1 MSAADPSGHDPS
13 GGDPSAHG
21 PRPAFDPAFPS
32 AVWLA
37 ELRARGSASAF
48 ADARAALDERVEAY
62 HAVLPDIPVRQA
74 GYYHE
79 FFCPEHAVQLRFDP
93 QDGHHHACP
102 VDGHVFSG
110 EPFDSAWGWSVNDA
124 LSDAALRGAVRRSLG
139 HAPRRAA
146 VDAELVRHVLL
157 GYAAS
162 YRTMPIAP
170 KPYPGPYAGVV
181 CWSALD
187 ESVWIIRLAWA
198 AALARDAFSA
208 EETALL
214 LDGLFRPARDHLF
227 RVRYQQIQ
235 NVGNWDRGAIL
246 VLGLLL
252 GDEAAV
258 ARTLDEEYGVRDQLS
273 RGVTPEGLWW
283 ELSLSYHFYVL
294 GAVSWTMRALRAAG
308 RPFDREDVVHRMFA
322 VPLDLAFPDLSL
334 PATND
339 CWYHIGLLG
348 EVGHGIPNADGFYE
362 MAFGWFRDP
371 SFAWVV
377 NENRRAGSVRATLE
391 GLLDGAAELPA
402 VKRGETP
409 ARHLAGSGLAMLRA
423 GAGPDALAA
432 LLKASLDDGD
442 SHGHPDQLG
451 IALFGGGR
459 RVAIDPGTP
468 GYGIGLNDTWYRQSA
483 AHSTVLIE
491 SRSQPPGAARI
502 TRFEEADGT
511 VVVEAEMT
519 WPGPE
524 AWAGVVERAAAVAW
538 PDVDPYAGYAAV
550 RMHRR
555 LELRAGELVD
565 RVTVEAPATRT
576 IDLVLHLPAGTGTRM
591 PGHPGPVDAPE
602 ALRGPCGYDE
612 LTGTQRLPAGPT
624 VATARLGETMMNA
637 IVADPGSG
645 EERFIASA
653 PGNPAADRHV
663 VLVRRRTG
671 STATFETRITWTSPP
686 APWRS
691 SSSSSG

>member
-1 MSAADPSGHDPS
+1 MSEREPVRPEAGGTAAARPDPV
-13 GGDPSAHG
+13 
-21 PRPAFDPAFPS
+21 FDPAFPS
-32 AVWLA
+32 AAWLA
-37 ELRARGSASAF
+37 DLRARGSAAAF
-48 ADARAALDERVEAY
+48 AEARAALDERVEGY
-62 HAVLPDIPVRQA
+62 HAVLPDIPTRQA

-79 FFCPEHAVQLRFDP
+79 FFCPDHAVQLRFDP
-93 QDGHHHACP
+93 RDGHHHACP
-102 VDGHVFSG
+102 VDGRVFSG

-124 LSDAALRGAVRRSLG
+124 LSDAALRGAVRRMLG
-139 HAPRRAA
+139 HAPGRAA
-146 VDAELVRHVLL
+146 ADADLVRHVLL
-157 GYAAS
+157 GYAGR
-162 YRTMPIAP
+162 YRTMPEAP
-170 KPYPGPYAGVV
+170 KPYPGAYAGVV

-208 EETALL
+208 EEAALL
-214 LDGLFRPARDHLF
+214 RDGLFRPALEHLV

-252 GDEAAV
+252 GDEAVV
-258 ARTLDEEYGVRDQLS
+258 ARTLDEEYGIRDQLA
-273 RGVTPEGLWW
+273 RGVTADGLWW

-308 RPFDREDVVHRMFA
+308 RPFDREDVIHRMFA
-322 VPLDLAFPDLSL
+322 VPLDLAFPDRSL

-377 NENRRAGSVRATLE
+377 NENRRAGKARSTLE
-391 GLLDGAAELPA
+391 GLLDGATDLPMI
-402 VKRGETP
+402 KPGETP
-409 ARHLAGSGLAMLRA
+409 PRHLAASGLAMLRA
-423 GAGPDALAA
+423 GAGPDALAV

-451 IALFGGGR
+451 IAIFGGG

-483 AHSTVLIE
+483 AHSTVLLG

-502 TRFEEADGT
+502 TAFEETDGT
-511 VVVEAEMT
+511 LVAEAEIA
-519 WPGPE
+519 WPAAAE
-524 AWAGVVERAAAVAW
+524 WAGVAERARAVGW
-538 PDVDPYAGYAAV
+538 PDLDPDAGYAGV
-550 RMHRR
+550 RMRRR

-565 RVTVEAPATRT
+565 RFSVEAPGDRT
-576 IDLVLHLPAGTGTRM
+576 IDWVLHLPAGTSTRM
-591 PGHPGPVDAPE
+591 PDHPAPVDASG
-602 ALRGPCGYDE
+602 ALCGPCGYDE
-612 LTGTQRLPAGPT
+612 LTAIQRLPGGPT
-624 VATARLGETMMNA
+624 VAAVRLGETMLT
-637 IVADPGSG
+637 VVTADGAG
-645 EERFIASA
+645 EERFIALA
-653 PGNPAADRHV
+653 PGNPAADRHA

-671 STATFETRITWTSPP
+671 SRATFVTTITWDSPT

>member
-1 MSAADPSGHDPS
+1 MS
-13 GGDPSAHG
+13 
-21 PRPAFDPAFPS
+21 FPS
-32 AVWLA
+32 AAWLA
-37 ELRARGSASAF
+37 DLVARGSAPAF
-48 ADARAALDERVEAY
+48 VAARAALDERVDGY
-62 HAVLPDIPVRQA
+62 HETLPDIPSRQA

-79 FFCPEHAVQLRFDP
+79 FFCPDHAVQLRFDP
-93 QDGHHHACP
+93 RDGHHHACP
-102 VDGHVFSG
+102 EDGRVFSG

-208 EETALL
+208 DEAALL
-214 LDGLFRPARDHLF
+214 RDGLFQPALDHLL

-252 GDEAAV
+252 GDETVV
-258 ARTLDEEYGVRDQLS
+258 AQTLDEEYGIRDQLS
-273 RGVTPEGLWW
+273 RGVTADGLWW

-308 RPFDREDVVHRMFA
+308 RPFDREDVIRRMFQA
-322 VPLDLAFPDLSL
+322 PLDLALPDLSL

-348 EVGHGIPNADGFYE
+348 EVGHGIPSADGFYE

-377 NENRRAGSVRATLE
+377 NENRRAGKARATLE
-391 GLLDGAAELPA
+391 GLLDGATELPA

-409 ARHLAGSGLAMLRA
+409 SRHLPGSGLAMLRA
-423 GAGPDALAA
+423 GAAPEALAV

-451 IALFGGGR
+451 IAIFGGG

-483 AHSTVLIE
+483 AHSTVLLD

-502 TRFEEADGT
+502 TRFEEADST

-519 WPGPE
+519 WPAE
-524 AWAGVVERAAAVAW
+524 EEWAGVVERAVAVGW
-538 PDVDPYAGYAAV
+538 PDVDPYAGYAGV
-550 RMHRR
+550 RMRRR
-555 LELRAGELVD
+555 LELGAGVLVD
-565 RVTVEAPATRT
+565 RFSVEAPGDRT
-576 IDLVLHLPAGTGTRM
+576 IDWVLQLPPGTSTRM
-591 PGHPGPVDAPE
+591 PDHPAPVGAPD

-612 LTGTQRLPAGPT
+612 LTGTQRLPGGPT
-624 VATARLGETMMNA
+624 VAAVRLGDTMLNV
-637 IVADPGSG
+637 IVAGDGAG

-653 PGNPAADRHV
+653 PGNPAADRHA

-671 STATFETRITWTSPP
+671 SRATFVTTITWDSPTV
-686 APWRS
+686 PWRS